1 MGYVFDFK
9 DAGNYDAW
17 LDKGRNRHC
26 LDLEIKLI
34 LDLLSP
40 EKGQRVLD
48 IGCGTGVSLEP
59 LLEQGLSLTGIDPS
73 PYMLDLAD

>member
-17 LDKGRNRHC
+17 FDKGQNRHC

-34 LDLLSP
+34 LDFLSP
-40 EKGQRVLD
+40 EKGQRVHAWLQV
-48 IGCGTGVSLEP
+48 IFKFGERYSSQRIFG
-59 LLEQGLSLTGIDPS
+59 
-73 PYMLDLAD
+73 